1 MKKLFGIVIAAILS
15 AAAFGSAAD
24 ELAIKK
30 VHGQFEKA
38 IVANDMKAVKALVLK
53 HFAPEF
59 MHQLA
64 SGQGENRDQ
73 FIKNMNMPGAKFLG
87 FKFSYGKIS
96 QSGNVMIVPVKVHV
110 KAQMK
115 DAKGKMKT
123 FNDIENDVETW
134 VRNGSSWQ
142 MTKMKSSKLTSTSPS

>member
-1 MKKLFGIVIAAILS
+1 MKKIFGILIAAILS
-15 AAAFGSAAD
+15 AVAFGSAAD
-24 ELAIKK
+24 EVAIKR
-30 VHGQFEKA
+30 VHTQFEKA

-64 SGQGENRDQ
+64 TGQSENRDQ

-87 FKFSYGKIS
+87 FKFTFGKMS
-96 QSGNVMIVPVKVHV
+96 QSGNTMIVPVKVHV

-134 VRNGSSWQ
+134 VKKGSSWQ